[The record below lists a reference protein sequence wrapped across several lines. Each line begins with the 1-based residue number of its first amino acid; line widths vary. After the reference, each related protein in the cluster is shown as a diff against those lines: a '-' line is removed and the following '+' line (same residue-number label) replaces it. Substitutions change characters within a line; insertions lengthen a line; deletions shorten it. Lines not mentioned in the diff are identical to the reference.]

1 MMAKLRETES
11 ARIRHRRRDHR
22 NVIINESESEFHS
35 MTMHIQKWCVIETE
49 IKPPRTEPHAQPL
62 LTVGY

>member
-1 MMAKLRETES
+1 MMTKLRETES

-22 NVIINESESEFHS
+22 NAIINESEFNST
-35 MTMHIQKWCVIETE
+35 TMHIQKWCVIETE